1 MKKLVLAVVLILLL
15 AGCSSV
21 KSIGSKQE
29 DNLSGSVSEA
39 DSANPSEVHTEKTE
53 EKAETPSSTVN
64 QPKADKTEK
73 TETPSE
79 TVNQPKADK
88 TEKAETPSDTV
99 KQPEA
104 DTTEKSE
111 ASSEV
116 AASSSEKE
124 EKEDSKKAEDSGER
138 AEQYDAEKAVKMES
152 VDGGIKVVFE
162 ELPQTAEDLE
172 ALLALYP
179 QSDARNTGA
188 FFIASLV
195 RYVDSSDDGLA
206 MIDLLRGVRPMNDMD
221 KNFLKDRLRD
231 KTYLPGAYFEGA
243 KPENDY
249 TPDDPWTLM
258 VYDDPM
264 QAEEGYLYIQVATTG
279 ADSRRRITLR
289 EKDGQYYLW
298 EYSNVLTG
306 IRLPASEDPWL

>member
-1 MKKLVLAVVLILLL
+1 MKKFVLAVVLILLL
-15 AGCSSV
+15 AGCSSI
-21 KSIGSKQE
+21 KSMGSKQE
-29 DNLSGSVSEA
+29 NGDLSAGTSEST
-39 DSANPSEVHTEKTE
+39 SANEQEEKTE
-53 EKAETPSSTVN
+53 APSDKAE
-64 QPKADKTEK
+64 QKE
-73 TETPSE
+73 
-79 TVNQPKADK
+79 
-88 TEKAETPSDTV
+88 TEKAEKEEALSDTV
-99 KQPEA
+99 NQPEA
-104 DTTEKSE
+104 DTAEKSE
-111 ASSEV
+111 AASEV
-116 AASSSEKE
+116 SASSSEKE
-124 EKEDSKKAEDSGER
+124 EKEASEKMEDSGER
-138 AEQYDAEKAVKMES
+138 AEKYDAEKAVKVES

-195 RYVDSSDDGLA
+195 RYVDSADDGLA

-264 QAEEGYLYIQVATTG
+264 QAEEGYRYIQVATTG